1 MPSTKKNKRPATRGL
16 RVGGRSERV
25 VTAVLRAA
33 AEELARDGYAGFQI
47 EEVARAAGVNRTSI
61 YRRWPTKA
69 LLVEATLRELS
80 PFRHTVAA
88 TGDLAADFLRLLKM
102 VLPWLNSTQ
111 GRGLRRMVQH
121 GASAPELRRIVDA
134 LREESLAPWYAAI
147 GQAKQ
152 RGEIAR
158 DVDARLLTQMILAP
172 VAARLDVGERVSQRM
187 LIDIVRIVLKGARPE
202 PKKRAK

>member
-1 MPSTKKNKRPATRGL
+1 
-16 RVGGRSERV
+16 
-25 VTAVLRAA
+25 
-33 AEELARDGYAGFQI
+33 
-47 EEVARAAGVNRTSI
+47 
-61 YRRWPTKA
+61 
-69 LLVEATLRELS
+69 
-80 PFRHTVAA
+80 
-88 TGDLAADFLRLLKM
+88 
-102 VLPWLNSTQ
+102 
-111 GRGLRRMVQH
+111 MVQH